1 VLTRPVRL
9 AGRAAAAAL
18 VILALAGPAGGAL
31 PPNFVDQQV
40 AIVGGPT
47 ALAFTPDGRLLITTQ
62 GGTLRVYQNG
72 ALVGTPALTFPS
84 AQICSDFERG
94 LLGVAVDPDFA
105 NNNYIYLFYTFRNG
119 AGTCSGSTTPKNR
132 VSRFV
137 LPANNTVSL
146 ASETILVDNMPS
158 PNGNH
163 NGGDVQFGKD
173 GHLYIAV
180 GDGGC
185 DYNGDSGCAGSNN
198 ASRDEHTLTG
208 KILRITASGGIPAD
222 NPFQGAGTARCN
234 VTGGTTP
241 GNRCQETFAWGL
253 RNPFRMAFDPN
264 APGTVFRINDVG
276 QNVWEEIDLGQSG
289 ADYGWNCRE
298 GAHTNSTTGPCSPT
312 PPGMVDPIF
321 EYRHNLQI
329 PGTTSTANCN
339 AITGGAFVP
348 NGIWPASYDGTYL
361 FSDYTCGWVARLSSG
376 GPPFT
381 AQDFAT
387 ALGGSSV
394 VAMVFGPH
402 GTTQAL
408 YYTTFSGTDQVRRI
422 FYSVSGNNAPTAM
435 LEGSPLGGPAPLTV
449 DFDASDSSDPDADP
463 LTYIWDF
470 GDGTPETTT
479 TTPTIQHT
487 FTAPGVRTVTLRV
500 RDDNFA
506 FSTPVTL
513 TVQPGNNLPVPS
525 IGIPTASQ
533 TFSVGE
539 LVNLTG
545 SATDAENGPLAAD
558 RLSWTVVLHHA
569 AHTHPFLG
577 PVTGSPVPMTCPP
590 PEDLAATD
598 NSYLEVILTATD
610 LDNLSAT
617 VTRNFQPLKVPI
629 TVQTSPPGLTI
640 PVNGFDQVG
649 PSTFTSWAAYVLNVN
664 APDQSLGNDDYV
676 WVSWSDG
683 GARAHAI
690 TTPAVATTYTA
701 NFQLAAPVGLDYFAV
716 PPCRLVDTRGAAG
729 PLGGPALT
737 CGPSAPSRTF
747 DLDGLCLIPAT
758 ARALALNVTVA
769 QPSAQGDLRVY
780 PQGGAQPN
788 SSVINFRAGQARAN
802 NAVALLGPTGAV
814 SVYCGMAAAGTT
826 HFIVDV
832 VGYFQE

>member
-1 VLTRPVRL
+1 MLMRPSRL
-9 AGRAAAAAL
+9 AGRSAAAAVAT
-18 VILALAGPAGGAL
+18 LALAGPARAAL

-62 GGTLRVYQNG
+62 AGTLRVYQNG
-72 ALVGTPALTFPS
+72 ALVVAPALTFPVG
-84 AQICSDFERG
+84 QICSNFERG

-105 NNNYIYLFYTFRNG
+105 NNNYIYLYYTFRNG
-119 AGTCSGSTTPKNR
+119 AGTCSGSTAPKNR

-173 GHLYIAV
+173 GYLYIAV

-185 DYNGDSGCAGSNN
+185 DYNNDSGCAGSND

-208 KILRITASGGIPAD
+208 KILRITSSGGIPAD

-241 GNRCQETFAWGL
+241 GNRCQETYGWGL

-276 QNVWEEIDLGQSG
+276 QNVREEIDLGQAG
-289 ADYGWNCRE
+289 ADYGWNCLE
-298 GAHTNSTTGPCSPT
+298 GTRVNNTGGPCSPT
-312 PPGMVDPIF
+312 PPGMIAPIY
-321 EYRHNLQI
+321 EYDRGTI
-329 PGTTSTANCN
+329 PGTTASGCA

-348 NGIWPASYDGTYL
+348 NGIWPSSFDNTYL
-361 FSDYTCGWVARLSSG
+361 FSDYTCGWVVQLSS

-402 GTTQAL
+402 GSTQAL

-435 LEGSPLGGPAPLTV
+435 LEGSPLGGPVPLV
-449 DFDASDSSDPDADP
+449 VSFDASGSSDPDVDP

-487 FTAPGVRTVTLRV
+487 FTTAGVRTVTLRV

-525 IGIPTASQ
+525 IGIPTAAQ

-545 SATDAENGPLAAD
+545 SATDTENGALAAD
-558 RLSWTVVLHHA
+558 RLSWTVILHHNT
-569 AHTHPFLG
+569 HTHPFLG
-577 PVTGSPVPMTCPP
+577 PVTGSPVPMTCPA

-598 NSYLEVILTATD
+598 SSYLEVRLTATD

-640 PVNGFDQVG
+640 PVNGFNQVG
-649 PSTFTSWAAYVLNVN
+649 PSTFTSWAGYVLNVN
-664 APDQSLGNDDYV
+664 APDQSLGGDNYT

-683 GARAHAI
+683 GAQAHAI
-690 TTPAVATTYTA
+690 TTPATATTYTA
-701 NFQLAAPVGLDYFAV
+701 NFQVVNPPGMDFFAV
-716 PPCRLVDTRGAAG
+716 PPCRLVDTRLPPG
-729 PLGGPALT
+729 PVGSPALSCGPA
-737 CGPSAPSRTF
+737 AFSRVF
-747 DLDGLCLIPAT
+747 DLDGACLIPAT
-758 ARALALNVTVA
+758 ARALALNITVA
-769 QPSAQGDLRVY
+769 SPSANGDLRIHL
-780 PQGGAQPN
+780 PGTPRPN
-788 SSVINFRAGQARAN
+788 TSVINFRAAQSRAN
-802 NAVALLGPTGAV
+802 NAIATLDPTGAIAI
-814 SVYCGMAAAGTT
+814 YCGMASAGTA
-826 HFIVDV
+826 HLVIDV